1 MIQTGADFK
10 TVCAPSD
17 KRTGRPSVTNIHKT
31 SISTAA
37 CLLAALSA
45 ASAFAAADIAFVR
58 ERAEQGGGVVSQFAL
73 ANMYFK
79 ERSVEQNLD
88 KAL

>member
-1 MIQTGADFK
+1 MIQTGADFI

-58 ERAEQGGGVVSQFAL
+58 ERAEQEGVVSQFAL
-73 ANMYFK
+73 DNMYFK
-79 ERSVEQNLD
+79 ERVVEQNLD

>member
-10 TVCAPSD
+10 TVCAPPD

-58 ERAEQGGGVVSQFAL
+58 ERAEQEGVVSQFAL
-73 ANMYFK
+73 DNMYFK
-79 ERSVEQNLD
+79 ERVVEQNLD

>member
-17 KRTGRPSVTNIHKT
+17 KRTGRPFVTNIHKT
-31 SISTAA
+31 STSTAA

-58 ERAEQGGGVVSQFAL
+58 ERAEQEGVVSQFAL
-73 ANMYFK
+73 DNMYFK
-79 ERSVEQNLD
+79 ERVVEQNLD

>member
-45 ASAFAAADIAFVR
+45 ASAFAVADIAFVR
-58 ERAEQGGGVVSQFAL
+58 ERAEQEGVVSQFAL
-73 ANMYFK
+73 DNMYFK
-79 ERSVEQNLD
+79 ERVVEQNLD

>member
-17 KRTGRPSVTNIHKT
+17 KRTGRLSVTNIHKT

-58 ERAEQGGGVVSQFAL
+58 ERAEQEGVVSQFAL
-73 ANMYFK
+73 DNMYFK
-79 ERSVEQNLD
+79 ERVVEQNLD

>member
-17 KRTGRPSVTNIHKT
+17 KRTGRPSVTNIHKI
-31 SISTAA
+31 SISIAA

-58 ERAEQGGGVVSQFAL
+58 ERAEQGGVVSQFAL

-79 ERSVEQNLD
+79 ERGVEQNLD

>member
-58 ERAEQGGGVVSQFAL
+58 ERAEQEGVVSQFAL
-73 ANMYFK
+73 DNMYFK
-79 ERSVEQNLD
+79 KRVVEQNLD

>member
-1 MIQTGADFK
+1 MIQTGADLK

-58 ERAEQGGGVVSQFAL
+58 ERAEQEGVVSQFAL
-73 ANMYFK
+73 DNMYFK
-79 ERSVEQNLD
+79 ERVVEQNLD

>member
-31 SISTAA
+31 STSTAA

-58 ERAEQGGGVVSQFAL
+58 ERAEQEGVVSQFAL
-73 ANMYFK
+73 DNMYFK
-79 ERSVEQNLD
+79 ERVVEQNLD

>member
-17 KRTGRPSVTNIHKT
+17 KRTGRPSVTNVHKT

-58 ERAEQGGGVVSQFAL
+58 ERAEQEGVVSQFAL
-73 ANMYFK
+73 DNMYFK
-79 ERSVEQNLD
+79 ERVVEQNLD

>member
-58 ERAEQGGGVVSQFAL
+58 ERAEQEGVVSQFAL
-73 ANMYFK
+73 DNMYFK
-79 ERSVEQNLD
+79 EHVVEQNLD

>member
-58 ERAEQGGGVVSQFAL
+58 ERAEQEGVVSQFAHD
-73 ANMYFK
+73 NMYFK
-79 ERSVEQNLD
+79 ERVVEQNLD

>member
-58 ERAEQGGGVVSQFAL
+58 ARAEQEGVVSQFAL
-73 ANMYFK
+73 DNMYFK
-79 ERSVEQNLD
+79 ERVVEQNLD

>member
-58 ERAEQGGGVVSQFAL
+58 ERAEQEGVVSQFAL
-73 ANMYFK
+73 DNMYFK
-79 ERSVEQNLD
+79 ERVVEQNLD

>member
-58 ERAEQGGGVVSQFAL
+58 ERAEQESVVSQFAL
-73 ANMYFK
+73 DNMYFK
-79 ERSVEQNLD
+79 ERVVEQNLD

>member
-58 ERAEQGGGVVSQFAL
+58 ERAEQEGVVSQFAL
-73 ANMYFK
+73 DNMYFK
-79 ERSVEQNLD
+79 ERVIEQNLD